1 MNTIL
6 YMVNNIKIGLSEIM
20 IILLALIV
28 ILLVMRNLIAPPKY

>member
-6 YMVNNIKIGLSEIM
+6 YMVNNTKIGLSEIM

-28 ILLVMRNLIAPPKY
+28 IFLVMRNLIAPPKY